1 MVETLAETLK
11 DAQAKRHS
19 QKQGDVEIEALI
31 NIMADHLKA
40 EILIDTLGDTLAER
54 EAKTFATH
62 REMCRPTPWSK
73 RWLKR

>member
-1 MVETLAETLK
+1 MPEIVQEAKAKTHFNTL
-11 DAQAKRHS
+11 
-19 QKQGDVEIEALI
+19 
-31 NIMADHLKA
+31 NHLKA

-62 REMCRPTPWSK
+62 GEMCRPTPWSK

>member
-1 MVETLAETLK
+1 MPEIVQEAKAKTHFNTL
-11 DAQAKRHS
+11 
-19 QKQGDVEIEALI
+19 
-31 NIMADHLKA
+31 NHLKA